1 MRRHIGLALLTAAL
15 SVLLTGCLFRST
27 EDLYALPER
36 FPGYE
41 DLTGKRSEIQAGLE
55 MEYGTT
61 VETAV
66 IYSGDNTSVIQFQD
80 MDGDGSQETAVI
92 SFRIPGAERSLR
104 VYFLT
109 TQGDTERYEISAVVE
124 GDGTGINAIDYVE
137 LSGSGKKE
145 VVVSWRTIEG
155 VNQLGVYSLDE
166 LESNETVPVASQL
179 LMTGYSGY
187 SLLDIDRDTRTE
199 LAVIRLDPAGV
210 DSTVEVYGWQNGM
223 LDRLGT
229 ARLSAGITALASNG
243 VRINYLTGVIPALY
257 ITSTLTD
264 GGQATDIVAMRDGS
278 LVNLTMNQ
286 ETGVSVET
294 IKTVVLQGSA
304 VVLAL
309 LILAS
314 LLRAVLGPRF
324 TDRIIA
330 VNVINTDT
338 ILEMPR
344 PHLLPTYGENLSS
357 DFWLIDWSQYDVG
370 GRAAPVFTTY
380 HNMSDQW
387 YLIIPEE
394 WVDQI
399 TISRSDSSGIRAVIF
414 SLWNGQKKAPTPFL
428 AIYKL
433 TGINSSSQA
442 AKEGRF
448 ILAEDG
454 DAIYA
459 AEFFESGWN
468 CGLDEA
474 GVRDSFRLIL
484 SNWAGD

>member
-1 MRRHIGLALLTAAL
+1 
-15 SVLLTGCLFRST
+15 
-27 EDLYALPER
+27 
-36 FPGYE
+36 
-41 DLTGKRSEIQAGLE
+41 

-294 IKTVVLQGSA
+294 IRGYGD
-304 VVLAL
+304 
-309 LILAS
+309 I
-314 LLRAVLGPRF
+314 RPM
-324 TDRIIA
+324 D
-330 VNVINTDT
+330 VNSDT

-344 PHLLPTYGENLSS
+344 PHLLPTLRGELVQRLLAHRLEPVRRGGEGGPS
-357 DFWLIDWSQYDVG
+357 LYHLSQYVRSVVSDHPRGVG
-370 GRAAPVFTTY
+370 GPDYHLPKRQQRHTCGHLLPLERAEEGSHPVFG
-380 HNMSDQW
+380 HLQADRHQ
-387 YLIIPEE
+387 
-394 WVDQI
+394 QQQ
-399 TISRSDSSGIRAVIF
+399 SGRQGGALYSGGGRRRHLRGRIF
-414 SLWNGQKKAPTPFL
+414 
-428 AIYKL
+428 
-433 TGINSSSQA
+433 
-442 AKEGRF
+442 
-448 ILAEDG
+448 
-454 DAIYA
+454 
-459 AEFFESGWN
+459 
-468 CGLDEA
+468 
-474 GVRDSFRLIL
+474 
-484 SNWAGD
+484 

>member
-124 GDGTGINAIDYVE
+124 GTAPESTPSIMWSSAAAAKRKWWSAGAPSRAST
-137 LSGSGKKE
+137 
-145 VVVSWRTIEG
+145 SWA
-155 VNQLGVYSLDE
+155 VYSLDE

-294 IKTVVLQGSA
+294 IRGYGD
-304 VVLAL
+304 
-309 LILAS
+309 I
-314 LLRAVLGPRF
+314 RPM
-324 TDRIIA
+324 D
-330 VNVINTDT
+330 VNSDT

>member
-294 IKTVVLQGSA
+294 IRGYGD
-304 VVLAL
+304 
-309 LILAS
+309 I
-314 LLRAVLGPRF
+314 RPM
-324 TDRIIA
+324 D
-330 VNVINTDT
+330 VNSDT

-370 GRAAPVFTTY
+370 EGGPSLYHLSQYVRSVVSDHPRGVGGPDYHLPKRQQRHTCGHLLPLERAEEGSHPVFG
-380 HNMSDQW
+380 HLQADRHQ
-387 YLIIPEE
+387 
-394 WVDQI
+394 QQQ
-399 TISRSDSSGIRAVIF
+399 SGRQGGALYSGGGRRRHLRGRIF
-414 SLWNGQKKAPTPFL
+414 
-428 AIYKL
+428 
-433 TGINSSSQA
+433 
-442 AKEGRF
+442 
-448 ILAEDG
+448 
-454 DAIYA
+454 
-459 AEFFESGWN
+459 
-468 CGLDEA
+468 
-474 GVRDSFRLIL
+474 
-484 SNWAGD
+484 

>member
-1 MRRHIGLALLTAAL
+1 M
-15 SVLLTGCLFRST
+15 
-27 EDLYALPER
+27 
-36 FPGYE
+36 
-41 DLTGKRSEIQAGLE
+41 
-55 MEYGTT
+55 
-61 VETAV
+61 
-66 IYSGDNTSVIQFQD
+66 
-80 MDGDGSQETAVI
+80 
-92 SFRIPGAERSLR
+92 
-104 VYFLT
+104 
-109 TQGDTERYEISAVVE
+109 
-124 GDGTGINAIDYVE
+124 
-137 LSGSGKKE
+137 
-145 VVVSWRTIEG
+145 
-155 VNQLGVYSLDE
+155 
-166 LESNETVPVASQL
+166 
-179 LMTGYSGY
+179 
-187 SLLDIDRDTRTE
+187 
-199 LAVIRLDPAGV
+199 IRLDPAGV

-294 IKTVVLQGSA
+294 IRGYGD
-304 VVLAL
+304 
-309 LILAS
+309 I
-314 LLRAVLGPRF
+314 RPM
-324 TDRIIA
+324 D
-330 VNVINTDT
+330 VNSDT

-433 TGINSSSQA
+433 TRHNSSSQA

-459 AEFFESGWN
+459 AEFFESGWTRI
-468 CGLDEA
+468 G
-474 GVRDSFRLIL
+474 
-484 SNWAGD
+484 

>member
-229 ARLSAGITALASNG
+229 ARLSVGITALASNG

-294 IKTVVLQGSA
+294 IRGYGD
-304 VVLAL
+304 
-309 LILAS
+309 I
-314 LLRAVLGPRF
+314 RPM
-324 TDRIIA
+324 D
-330 VNVINTDT
+330 VNSDT

>member
-1 MRRHIGLALLTAAL
+1 
-15 SVLLTGCLFRST
+15 
-27 EDLYALPER
+27 
-36 FPGYE
+36 
-41 DLTGKRSEIQAGLE
+41 
-55 MEYGTT
+55 
-61 VETAV
+61 
-66 IYSGDNTSVIQFQD
+66 
-80 MDGDGSQETAVI
+80 
-92 SFRIPGAERSLR
+92 
-104 VYFLT
+104 
-109 TQGDTERYEISAVVE
+109 
-124 GDGTGINAIDYVE
+124 
-137 LSGSGKKE
+137 
-145 VVVSWRTIEG
+145 
-155 VNQLGVYSLDE
+155 
-166 LESNETVPVASQL
+166 
-179 LMTGYSGY
+179 MTGYSGY

-294 IKTVVLQGSA
+294 IRGYGD
-304 VVLAL
+304 
-309 LILAS
+309 I
-314 LLRAVLGPRF
+314 RPM
-324 TDRIIA
+324 D
-330 VNVINTDT
+330 VNSDT

-344 PHLLPTYGENLSS
+344 PTCCPPTGRTCPATSGSS
-357 DFWLIDWSQYDVG
+357 TGASTTW

-414 SLWNGQKKAPTPFL
+414 SLWNGQKKAPT
-428 AIYKL
+428 
-433 TGINSSSQA
+433 
-442 AKEGRF
+442 RF
-448 ILAEDG
+448 WP
-454 DAIYA
+454 
-459 AEFFESGWN
+459 ST
-468 CGLDEA
+468 
-474 GVRDSFRLIL
+474 S
-484 SNWAGD
+484 

>member
-155 VNQLGVYSLDE
+155 VNQLGVYSL
-166 LESNETVPVASQL
+166 
-179 LMTGYSGY
+179 
-187 SLLDIDRDTRTE
+187 TE

-294 IKTVVLQGSA
+294 IRGYGD
-304 VVLAL
+304 
-309 LILAS
+309 I
-314 LLRAVLGPRF
+314 RPM
-324 TDRIIA
+324 D
-330 VNVINTDT
+330 VNSDT

-344 PHLLPTYGENLSS
+344 PHLLPTSGSS
-357 DFWLIDWSQYDVG
+357 TGASTTWGG
-370 GRAAPVFTTY
+370 GRPQ
-380 HNMSDQW
+380 S
-387 YLIIPEE
+387 LPL
-394 WVDQI
+394 I
-399 TISRSDSSGIRAVIF
+399 TICPISGI
-414 SLWNGQKKAPTPFL
+414 
-428 AIYKL
+428 
-433 TGINSSSQA
+433 
-442 AKEGRF
+442 
-448 ILAEDG
+448 
-454 DAIYA
+454 
-459 AEFFESGWN
+459 
-468 CGLDEA
+468 
-474 GVRDSFRLIL
+474 
-484 SNWAGD
+484 

>member
-1 MRRHIGLALLTAAL
+1 M
-15 SVLLTGCLFRST
+15 
-27 EDLYALPER
+27 
-36 FPGYE
+36 
-41 DLTGKRSEIQAGLE
+41 
-55 MEYGTT
+55 
-61 VETAV
+61 
-66 IYSGDNTSVIQFQD
+66 
-80 MDGDGSQETAVI
+80 
-92 SFRIPGAERSLR
+92 
-104 VYFLT
+104 
-109 TQGDTERYEISAVVE
+109 
-124 GDGTGINAIDYVE
+124 
-137 LSGSGKKE
+137 
-145 VVVSWRTIEG
+145 
-155 VNQLGVYSLDE
+155 
-166 LESNETVPVASQL
+166 
-179 LMTGYSGY
+179 
-187 SLLDIDRDTRTE
+187 
-199 LAVIRLDPAGV
+199 
-210 DSTVEVYGWQNGM
+210 
-223 LDRLGT
+223 
-229 ARLSAGITALASNG
+229 
-243 VRINYLTGVIPALY
+243 RINYLTGVIPALY

-294 IKTVVLQGSA
+294 IRGYGD
-304 VVLAL
+304 
-309 LILAS
+309 I
-314 LLRAVLGPRF
+314 RPM
-324 TDRIIA
+324 D
-330 VNVINTDT
+330 VNSDT

>member
-294 IKTVVLQGSA
+294 IRGYPPYGCEQRHHPGDAPPPPAAHLRGEPVQRLLAHRLEPVRRGGEGGPSLYHLSQYVRSVVSDHPRG
-304 VVLAL
+304 VG
-309 LILAS
+309 
-314 LLRAVLGPRF
+314 GPDHHLPKRQQRH
-324 TDRIIA
+324 TCG
-330 VNVINTDT
+330 
-338 ILEMPR
+338 
-344 PHLLPTYGENLSS
+344 HLLPLERAEEGSHPVFGHLQADRHQQQQSGRQGGALYSG
-357 DFWLIDWSQYDVG
+357 G
-370 GRAAPVFTTY
+370 GRRR
-380 HNMSDQW
+380 H
-387 YLIIPEE
+387 L
-394 WVDQI
+394 
-399 TISRSDSSGIRAVIF
+399 RGRIF
-414 SLWNGQKKAPTPFL
+414 
-428 AIYKL
+428 
-433 TGINSSSQA
+433 
-442 AKEGRF
+442 
-448 ILAEDG
+448 
-454 DAIYA
+454 
-459 AEFFESGWN
+459 
-468 CGLDEA
+468 
-474 GVRDSFRLIL
+474 
-484 SNWAGD
+484 